1 VPAPATDIPAGTA
14 MADYHEA
21 ILDRFREAGA
31 LLEGHFLL
39 SSGRHS
45 PVYLQC
51 ALLLQHPDLAGD
63 LCGRLARAF
72 ADDRVATVLAPAIGG
87 IVVAHEVARA
97 LGVRAVFAEREKGRM
112 TLRRG
117 FALARGERVL
127 LVEDVVTTGGSLREV
142 QQLAEEA
149 GAEVVAVAALV
160 DRTGGT
166 DPGFGGMPLT
176 ALVRVEAPTYV
187 PEDCP
192 QCREGLPLV
201 KPGSR
206 NI

>member
-1 VPAPATDIPAGTA
+1 
-14 MADYHEA
+14 MAEDNEA

-31 LLEGHFLL
+31 LLDGHFLL

-51 ALLLQHPDLAGD
+51 ALVLQHPDLAED
-63 LCGRLARAF
+63 LCGRLARPF
-72 ADDRVATVLAPAIGG
+72 ADERVETVLAPAVGG

-97 LGVRAVFAEREKGRM
+97 LGARALFAEREGGRM

-117 FALARGERVL
+117 FALRQGERVL

-142 QQLAEEA
+142 QDLAGEA
-149 GAEVVAVAALV
+149 GTDVVAVAALV
-160 DRTGGT
+160 DRTGGA
-166 DPGFGGMPLT
+166 DPGFGMLLT
-176 ALVRVEAPTYV
+176 ALARIEAPTYAA
-187 PEDCP
+187 EECP
-192 QCREGLPLV
+192 QCRQGLPLV

-206 NI
+206 TF

>member
-1 VPAPATDIPAGTA
+1 
-14 MADYHEA
+14 MAEHREA
-21 ILDRFREAGA
+21 ILEEFRDAGA
-31 LLEGHFLL
+31 LLDGHFLL

-45 PVYLQC
+45 PVYFQC
-51 ALLLQHPDLAGD
+51 ALVLQDPRRAED

-72 ADDRVATVLAPAIGG
+72 ADDRVETVLAAI
-87 IVVAHEVARA
+87 
-97 LGVRAVFAEREKGRM
+97 FAERAGDRM

-117 FALARGERVL
+117 FALSAGERVL

-142 QQLAEEA
+142 RHVAEDA

-160 DRTGGT
+160 DRTGER
-166 DPGFGGMPLT
+166 DAGFGMPLT
-176 ALVRVEAPTYV
+176 ALVCIDAPTYV

-206 NI
+206 NML

>member
-1 VPAPATDIPAGTA
+1 MPAH
-14 MADYHEA
+14 HEA
-21 ILDRFREAGA
+21 ILERFREAGA
-31 LLEGHFLL
+31 LLDGHFLL

-45 PVYLQC
+45 PVYFQC
-51 ALLLQHPDLAGD
+51 ALVLQHPPLAED

-72 ADDRVATVLAPAIGG
+72 EGDRVETVLAPAIGG

-97 LGVRAVFAEREKGRM
+97 LGTRAIFAERQEGAM

-117 FALARGERVL
+117 FALEKGERVL

-142 QQLAEEA
+142 QEAAVAA
-149 GAEVVAVAALV
+149 GADVVAVAALV
-160 DRTGGT
+160 DRSGGR
-166 DPGFGGMPLT
+166 DPGFGMPLT
-176 ALVRVEAPTYV
+176 ALVHLDAPTYV

-192 QCREGLPLV
+192 QCRQGLPLV

-206 NI
+206 

>member
-1 VPAPATDIPAGTA
+1 
-14 MADYHEA
+14 MAEHREA
-21 ILDRFREAGA
+21 ILEEFRDAGA
-31 LLEGHFLL
+31 LLDGHFLL

-45 PVYLQC
+45 PVYFQC
-51 ALLLQHPDLAGD
+51 ALVLQDPRRAED

-72 ADDRVATVLAPAIGG
+72 ADDRVETVLAPAVGG
-87 IVVAHEVARA
+87 IIVAHEVARA
-97 LGVRAVFAEREKGRM
+97 LGARAIFAERAGDRM

-117 FALARGERVL
+117 FALSAGERVL

-142 QQLAEEA
+142 RHVAEDA

-160 DRTGGT
+160 DRTGER
-166 DPGFGGMPLT
+166 DAGFGMPLT
-176 ALVRVEAPTYV
+176 ALVCIDAPTYV

-206 NI
+206 NML

>member
-1 VPAPATDIPAGTA
+1 
-14 MADYHEA
+14 MAEHHEA
-21 ILDRFREAGA
+21 ILDEFRQTGA

-45 PVYLQC
+45 PVYFQC
-51 ALLLQHPDLAGD
+51 ALVLQDPRRAEA

-72 ADDRVATVLAPAIGG
+72 AEDRVETVLAPAVGG
-87 IVVAHEVARA
+87 IIVAHEVARA
-97 LGVRAVFAEREKGRM
+97 LGARALFAERVGGQM

-117 FALARGERVL
+117 FALSPGERVL

-142 QQLAEEA
+142 QRAAEDA
-149 GAEVVAVAALV
+149 GAEVVALAALV
-160 DRTGGT
+160 DRTGGR
-166 DPGFGGMPLT
+166 DPGFGVPLT
-176 ALVRVEAPTYV
+176 SLVRIDAPTYL

-206 NI
+206 EHTNAESEPRP

>member
-1 VPAPATDIPAGTA
+1 
-14 MADYHEA
+14 MAEHHEA

-51 ALLLQHPDLAGD
+51 ALLLQHPDLAED

-72 ADDRVATVLAPAIGG
+72 ADDHVETVLAPAIGG

-97 LGVRAVFAEREKGRM
+97 LGARALFAERAGDRM

-117 FALARGERVL
+117 FALRRGERVL

-142 QQLAEEA
+142 RHLAADA
-149 GAEVVAVAALV
+149 GAEIVAVAALV
-160 DRTGGT
+160 DRTGGA
-166 DPGFGGMPLT
+166 DPGFGMPLT
-176 ALVRVEAPTYV
+176 ALVCIEAPTYV
-187 PEDCP
+187 PENCP
-192 QCREGLPLV
+192 QCRQGLPLV

-206 NI
+206 KHTNVESGPQT

>member
-1 VPAPATDIPAGTA
+1 MAPHD
-14 MADYHEA
+14 DA
-21 ILDRFREAGA
+21 ILDVFRRAGA

-45 PVYLQC
+45 PTYLQC
-51 ALLLQHPDLAGD
+51 ALVLQDPRTAEDLCSRLAG
-63 LCGRLARAF
+63 AF
-72 ADDRVATVLAPAIGG
+72 ADEPIDTVLAPAIGG

-97 LGVRAVFAEREKGRM
+97 LGARALFAERQDDRM

-117 FALARGERVL
+117 FALRPGERVL
-127 LVEDVVTTGGSLREV
+127 LVEDVVTTGGSLREI
-142 QQLAEEA
+142 QDLARRA

-160 DRTGGT
+160 DRTGGR
-166 DPGFGGMPLT
+166 DPGFGMPLT
-176 ALVRVEAPTYV
+176 ALVTVDAPNYP

-192 QCREGLPLV
+192 ECRKGLPVV

-206 NI
+206 KQPGAQTRT

>member
-1 VPAPATDIPAGTA
+1 MATDR
-14 MADYHEA
+14 DA
-21 ILDRFREAGA
+21 ILDVFRRAGA

-51 ALLLQHPDLAGD
+51 ALVLQDPRTAED
-63 LCGRLARAF
+63 LCTRLARTF
-72 ADDRVATVLAPAIGG
+72 ANAQIDTVLAPAIGG

-97 LGVRAVFAEREKGRM
+97 LGCRALFAERQDDRM

-117 FALARGERVL
+117 FALRPGERVL
-127 LVEDVVTTGGSLREV
+127 LVEDVVTTGGSLREI
-142 QQLAEEA
+142 QDLAGRAE
-149 GAEVVAVAALV
+149 AEVVAVAALV
-160 DRTGGT
+160 DRTCGQ
-166 DPGFGGMPLT
+166 DPGFGMPLT
-176 ALVRVEAPTYV
+176 ALVTVDAPNYL

-192 QCREGLPLV
+192 ECRKGLPVV

>member
-1 VPAPATDIPAGTA
+1 
-14 MADYHEA
+14 MAEDNEA

-31 LLEGHFLL
+31 LLDGHFLL

-51 ALLLQHPDLAGD
+51 ALVLQHPDLAED
-63 LCGRLARAF
+63 LCGRLARPF
-72 ADDRVATVLAPAIGG
+72 ADEGVETVLAPAIGG
-87 IVVAHEVARA
+87 IVAAHEVARA
-97 LGVRAVFAEREKGRM
+97 LGARAVFAERVAGRM

-117 FALARGERVL
+117 FGLGQGERVL
-127 LVEDVVTTGGSLREV
+127 LLEDVVTTGGSLREV
-142 QQLAEEA
+142 QRLAREA

-160 DRTGGT
+160 DRTGGA
-166 DPGFGGMPLT
+166 DAGFGMPLT
-176 ALVRVEAPTYV
+176 ALARLEAPTYD

-192 QCREGLPLV
+192 QCRQGLPLV

-206 NI
+206 EF

>member
-1 VPAPATDIPAGTA
+1 MATDR
-14 MADYHEA
+14 DA
-21 ILDRFREAGA
+21 ILDVFRRAGA

-51 ALLLQHPDLAGD
+51 ALVLQDPRTAED
-63 LCGRLARAF
+63 LCSRLARSF
-72 ADDRVATVLAPAIGG
+72 ADAQIDTVLAPAIGG

-97 LGVRAVFAEREKGRM
+97 LGCRALFAERQDDRM

-117 FALARGERVL
+117 FALRPGERVL
-127 LVEDVVTTGGSLREV
+127 LVEDVVTTGGSLREI
-142 QQLAEEA
+142 QDLARRA
-149 GAEVVAVAALV
+149 GAEIVAVAALV
-160 DRTGGT
+160 DRTSGR
-166 DPGFGGMPLT
+166 DPGFGMPLE
-176 ALVRVEAPTYV
+176 ALVTVDVPNHP

-192 QCREGLPLV
+192 ECRKGLPVV

-206 NI
+206 NT